1 MAHQTLTLNIPDDLY
16 KRLKERAAITRRSI
30 EEELLILAGTAL
42 IEDEIPSDIQEAVA
56 ALTRL
61 NDEALWQAARSSK
74 LASEQSEEIE
84 DLHFK
89 RQREGLTATEK
100 DRLADLMHQYDK
112 ALLVRAHAVGLL
124 HDRGYDVSALL
135 EEP

>member
-16 KRLKERAAITRRSI
+16 ERLKERAAITRRSI

-56 ALTRL
+56 ALTQL
-61 NDEALWQAARSSK
+61 NDEALWQTARSSK
-74 LASEQSEEIE
+74 LAPEQSEEIE

-89 RQREGLTATEK
+89 RQREGLTATQK
-100 DRLADLMHQYDK
+100 DRLAELMHQYDR

-124 HDRGYDVSALL
+124 HDRGYDVSVLL

>member
-16 KRLKERAAITRRSI
+16 ERIKQRSAITRRSV

-42 IEDEIPSDIQEAVA
+42 IEEEIPADIQEAVE
-56 ALTRL
+56 ALSQL
-61 NDEALWQAARSSK
+61 NDEALWQTARSSK
-74 LASEQSEEIE
+74 LTPEQSEEIE

-89 RQREGLTATEK
+89 RQRKGLTATEK

-124 HDRGYDVSALL
+124 HDRGHDVSVLL

>member
-16 KRLKERAAITRRSI
+16 ERIKQRSAITRRSI
-30 EEELLILAGTAL
+30 EEELLILAGTTL
-42 IEDEIPSDIQEAVA
+42 IEEEIPADIQEAVA
-56 ALTRL
+56 ALPSL
-61 NDEALWQAARSSK
+61 NDEALWQTARSSRLTPK
-74 LASEQSEEIE
+74 QSEEIE
-84 DLHFK
+84 HLHFK

-100 DRLADLMHQYDK
+100 DQLADLMHQYDK

-124 HDRGYDVSALL
+124 HDRGHDVSTLL